1 MCNKTLSLG
10 KLIACCSVTWH
21 KWVSWLR
28 FWATRIY
35 GSRTGFLVLPF
46 WGSDHLAIPP
56 FVMIGHH
63 LYYLNPFEH
72 FETYRFEVL
81 KPRNVPRTSLFS
93 HRLSLKHFSVSLE
106 WTLESVNSRQRFYYK
121 IVWLEWTDPVILQ
134 WRCPTSV
141 KWVSHNCQPYLQHIN
156 IVKNVSEEKVD
167 FEMALGS

>member
-1 MCNKTLSLG
+1 MCNKTLRLG
-10 KLIACCSVTWH
+10 KLIACCSVTRH

-81 KPRNVPRTSLFS
+81 KPRNVPRTSLFLTDWVWNTFQS
-93 HRLSLKHFSVSLE
+93 RLSGHLSQSTQVKDFIIKLSDLSEL
-106 WTLESVNSRQRFYYK
+106 TQSFYNRGFRLQSNESVAIANPICK
-121 IVWLEWTDPVILQ
+121 
-134 WRCPTSV
+134 
-141 KWVSHNCQPYLQHIN
+141 
-156 IVKNVSEEKVD
+156 
-167 FEMALGS
+167 